1 MSEPT
6 AEATIRTASLDDLDA
21 IAAAE
26 LASFPAAEAATRES
40 FAARLSIYPDH
51 FWLLEVDGRLA
62 SFVNG
67 MTTDEPVLRDEMYD
81 DAALHNE
88 TGAWQMIFGV
98 VTVPEFRRRGY
109 AERLLRHVV
118 EEARAQGRRG
128 LVLTCKDHLVHY
140 YAKFGFVDEGLSDST
155 HGGVAWHEMRLAF
168 DEAQPGE
175 GRDPQTGEASQLDE
189 TPQPGEG
196 C

>member
-1 MSEPT
+1 
-6 AEATIRTASLDDLDA
+6 
-21 IAAAE
+21 
-26 LASFPAAEAATRES
+26 
-40 FAARLSIYPDH
+40 
-51 FWLLEVDGRLA
+51 
-62 SFVNG
+62 

-81 DAALHNE
+81 AAALHDE
-88 TGAWQMIFGV
+88 AGAWQMIFGV

-109 AERLLRHVV
+109 AGQLLRHVV

-175 GRDPQTGEASQLDE
+175 GRDPQTGEASQPGE
-189 TPQPGEG
+189 APQPGERPQSG
-196 C
+196 EGR